1 MAKITKER
9 KSLAVGLLI
18 FVAVVIA
25 AAVMGLIMLSPVTEY
40 VEGQAEADEYRVSS
54 KVPGRVV
61 RFYVREGDTVRRG
74 DTLVVL
80 DAPDVLAKL
89 EQARAAKDAAQ
100 AKQDE
105 AMAGT
110 RHEQVQAAYDMW
122 QKAKAGLDIA
132 VKSHR
137 RVKELFEQGV
147 LPEQKFDEAA
157 AQLAAAQA
165 TEKAAHSQYQ
175 MAVNGARREDK
186 AAAAAMVSRA
196 RGAVDEV
203 ESYVRETVLTAQAD
217 GEVSEI
223 FPKAGELVGTG
234 APIINVAMMDKM
246 WVTFNIREDMLGH
259 IGMNRKFK
267 ARIPAL
273 GGREVELVTYYMK
286 DLGSY
291 VAWKATKTTGDYDLK
306 TFEVRARPVKP
317 VEGLRPG
324 MSVIFPQQH

>member
-234 APIINVAMMDKM
+234 APIINVAI
-246 WVTFNIREDMLGH
+246 W
-259 IGMNRKFK
+259 
-267 ARIPAL
+267 
-273 GGREVELVTYYMK
+273 
-286 DLGSY
+286 
-291 VAWKATKTTGDYDLK
+291 
-306 TFEVRARPVKP
+306 
-317 VEGLRPG
+317 
-324 MSVIFPQQH
+324 

>member
-61 RFYVREGDTVRRG
+61 RFYVREG

-291 VAWKATKTTGDYDLK
+291 AAWKATKTTGDYDLK

>member
-196 RGAVDEV
+196 
-203 ESYVRETVLTAQAD
+203 AQAD

-291 VAWKATKTTGDYDLK
+291 AAWKATKTTGDYDLK

>member
-25 AAVMGLIMLSPVTEY
+25 AAVMGLIMLSPETEY

-110 RHEQVQAAYDMW
+110 RHEQVQACLLYTSPSPRD
-122 QKAKAGLDIA
+122 
-132 VKSHR
+132 
-137 RVKELFEQGV
+137 
-147 LPEQKFDEAA
+147 
-157 AQLAAAQA
+157 
-165 TEKAAHSQYQ
+165 
-175 MAVNGARREDK
+175 
-186 AAAAAMVSRA
+186 
-196 RGAVDEV
+196 
-203 ESYVRETVLTAQAD
+203 
-217 GEVSEI
+217 
-223 FPKAGELVGTG
+223 
-234 APIINVAMMDKM
+234 
-246 WVTFNIREDMLGH
+246 
-259 IGMNRKFK
+259 
-267 ARIPAL
+267 
-273 GGREVELVTYYMK
+273 
-286 DLGSY
+286 
-291 VAWKATKTTGDYDLK
+291 
-306 TFEVRARPVKP
+306 
-317 VEGLRPG
+317 
-324 MSVIFPQQH
+324 

>member
-40 VEGQAEADEYRVSS
+40 VEGQAEAD
-54 KVPGRVV
+54 
-61 RFYVREGDTVRRG
+61 VREGDTVRRG

-105 AMAGT
+105 ALAGT

-291 VAWKATKTTGDYDLK
+291 AAWKATKTTGDYDLK

>member
-105 AMAGT
+105 ALAGT

-217 GEVSEI
+217 YVLRNDADLAHLQAAAEELCGKLLAEGG
-223 FPKAGELVGTG
+223 AGKE
-234 APIINVAMMDKM
+234 P
-246 WVTFNIREDMLGH
+246 
-259 IGMNRKFK
+259 
-267 ARIPAL
+267 
-273 GGREVELVTYYMK
+273 
-286 DLGSY
+286 
-291 VAWKATKTTGDYDLK
+291 
-306 TFEVRARPVKP
+306 
-317 VEGLRPG
+317 
-324 MSVIFPQQH
+324 

>member
-223 FPKAGELVGTG
+223 FPKAGELVGHRRTDNQRGHDGQDVGYFQYTRRHARPHRHEPQVQGTDTG
-234 APIINVAMMDKM
+234 ARGAGSGTRYLLHERPRLVCRMESHKNHRRLRPQD
-246 WVTFNIREDMLGH
+246 IRGARPA
-259 IGMNRKFK
+259 GK
-267 ARIPAL
+267 AR
-273 GGREVELVTYYMK
+273 
-286 DLGSY
+286 
-291 VAWKATKTTGDYDLK
+291 
-306 TFEVRARPVKP
+306 
-317 VEGLRPG
+317 
-324 MSVIFPQQH
+324 

>member
-122 QKAKAGLDIA
+122 
-132 VKSHR
+132 
-137 RVKELFEQGV
+137 
-147 LPEQKFDEAA
+147 
-157 AQLAAAQA
+157 
-165 TEKAAHSQYQ
+165 
-175 MAVNGARREDK
+175 
-186 AAAAAMVSRA
+186 
-196 RGAVDEV
+196 
-203 ESYVRETVLTAQAD
+203 
-217 GEVSEI
+217 
-223 FPKAGELVGTG
+223 
-234 APIINVAMMDKM
+234 
-246 WVTFNIREDMLGH
+246 
-259 IGMNRKFK
+259 
-267 ARIPAL
+267 
-273 GGREVELVTYYMK
+273 
-286 DLGSY
+286 
-291 VAWKATKTTGDYDLK
+291 
-306 TFEVRARPVKP
+306 
-317 VEGLRPG
+317 
-324 MSVIFPQQH
+324 